1 MTVHIT
7 PVGAEDQTAWR
18 GLWTGYLTFYKSA
31 VTEEVY
37 QSTFRRLLTEGT
49 YEPSGLL
56 AWDGATAVGLVH
68 FLYHRHCWRTENV
81 CYLQDLFTAPEARGK
96 GVARALIEAVYQR
109 ADEAGA
115 PTVYWTT
122 AEDNMVARSLYDRVA
137 RKTEFIKYQ
146 R

>member
-1 MTVHIT
+1 
-7 PVGAEDQTAWR
+7 
-18 GLWTGYLTFYKSA
+18 
-31 VTEEVY
+31 
-37 QSTFRRLLTEGT
+37 
-49 YEPSGLL
+49 
-56 AWDGATAVGLVH
+56 
-68 FLYHRHCWRTENV
+68 NV
-81 CYLQDLFTAPEARGK
+81 CDLQDLVTAPEARGK